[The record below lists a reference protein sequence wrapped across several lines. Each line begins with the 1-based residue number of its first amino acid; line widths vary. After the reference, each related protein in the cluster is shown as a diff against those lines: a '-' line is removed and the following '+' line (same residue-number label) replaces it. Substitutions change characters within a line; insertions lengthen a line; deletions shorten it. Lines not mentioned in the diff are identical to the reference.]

1 MFPADHS
8 MFTEQEMTR
17 LDRMKQYKKNGT
29 AYLELQSTRP
39 QTLGYALSDSPVGQL
54 AWIIEKM
61 QEWTDEDKQLPEEAI
76 AIDQLL
82 TNVSLYWFNRLG
94 ASTAEMLYEN
104 MSMAFAWG
112 SAGDSEETQQWTPP
126 KIPSAMAAFGKKE
139 DESLL
144 KKLTSLTGKPDQ
156 WTFYEKGGHFP
167 AMEVP
172 DLLVKDLRTFF
183 SSVDAHSNG

>member
-29 AYLELQSTRP
+29 AYLEIQSTRP